1 MQIIVWVESKTVFLE
16 AKIDLT
22 NKKLYKM
29 IDDPIW
35 SPKAKYLLQ
44 QSRQAFVAICEKVKS
59 NLKEIISR
67 LAVARKKVL

>member
-1 MQIIVWVESKTVFLE
+1 
-16 AKIDLT
+16 
-22 NKKLYKM
+22 M

-35 SPKAKYLLQ
+35 SPKAKNSLQ